1 MQVALDQVAAL
12 AGQWQTVGAQLTATA
27 PPSPGQPFQPTTAAV
42 STINA
47 LVGAAGSALAAR
59 TQETAT
65 GASTA
70 TVKYASQ
77 EATNAVDMSGVTQ
90 VRTV

>member
-1 MQVALDQVAAL
+1 MQVGLDQVAAL
-12 AGQWQTVGAQLTATA
+12 AGQWQTVGAQLTAATPPA
-27 PPSPGQPFQPTTAAV
+27 PGPPFQP
-42 STINA
+42 STIAVDGVNA
-47 LVGAAGSALAAR
+47 LVAAAGSALAAR